1 VREYNLPFALFL
13 TLAKYVYRLMLYL
26 SRPLL
31 AWMARKWPIHEG
43 EAEVLGELDWYLAT
57 GQLPTDAQR
66 LDMGAAEYAHGILQR
81 LALEEER
88 ALERRAEQEER
99 AREAMVRRVQEDAAE
114 QDRAWEE
121 RDRLRRQHLAHQQ
134 VRESFIL
141 TSVDNPQIVRVL
153 LTL

>member
-1 VREYNLPFALFL
+1 MLFC
-13 TLAKYVYRLMLYL
+13 

-31 AWMARKWPIHEG
+31 AWMAKRWPIHEG
-43 EAEVLGELDWYLAT
+43 EAEVLGELDRYLAT
-57 GQLPTDAQR
+57 GQLPTDARR
-66 LDMGAAEYAHGILQR
+66 LDVGAAEYAHGILQR

-121 RDRLRRQHLAHQQ
+121 RDRRRRLALANQQ
-134 VRESFIL
+134 VRTFLFIL
-141 TSVDNPQIVRVL
+141 TAGGNPQVVVVL
-153 LTL
+153 LIL

>member
-1 VREYNLPFALFL
+1 MLF
-13 TLAKYVYRLMLYL
+13 L

-43 EAEVLGELDWYLAT
+43 ETEVLGELYRYLAT
-57 GQLPTDAQR
+57 GQLPTDARR

-99 AREAMVRRVQEDAAE
+99 EREAMVQRVQEDAAE

-121 RDRLRRQHLAHQQ
+121 RDRRRRLALANQQ
-134 VRESFIL
+134 VRSFFIY
-141 TSVDNPQIVRVL
+141 TFRSG
-153 LTL
+153 

>member
-1 VREYNLPFALFL
+1 
-13 TLAKYVYRLMLYL
+13 MLYL

-31 AWMARKWPIHEG
+31 AWMAKRWPIHEG
-43 EAEVLGELDWYLAT
+43 EAEVLGELDRYLAT
-57 GQLPTDAQR
+57 GQLPTDARR
-66 LDMGAAEYAHGILQR
+66 LDVGAAEYAHGILQR

-99 AREAMVRRVQEDAAE
+99 AREAMVRRVQEDTAE

-121 RDRLRRQHLAHQQ
+121 RDRRCRQHLANQQ
-134 VRESFIL
+134 VRKKNIL
-141 TSVDNPQIVRVL
+141 TAVGNPQVVGVV

>member
-1 VREYNLPFALFL
+1 MREYNLPFDLFL
-13 TLAKYVYRLMLYL
+13 TLAKYVSRVMLYL

-31 AWMARKWPIHEG
+31 AWMAKKWPIHEG
-43 EAEVLGELDWYLAT
+43 EAEVLGELDRYLAT
-57 GQLPTDAQR
+57 GQLPTDARR

-121 RDRLRRQHLAHQQ
+121 RDRRRRQALANQQ
-134 VRESFIL
+134 VRNFL
-141 TSVDNPQIVRVL
+141 YLPQWVIHN
-153 LTL
+153 

>member
-1 VREYNLPFALFL
+1 MLFCS
-13 TLAKYVYRLMLYL
+13 RL
-26 SRPLL
+26 LL
-31 AWMARKWPIHEG
+31 AWMAKRWPIHEG
-43 EAEVLGELDWYLAT
+43 EAEVLGELDRYLAT

-121 RDRLRRQHLAHQQ
+121 RDRRRRQALANQQ
-134 VRESFIL
+134 VRIFYLYLQQWVIHK
-141 TSVDNPQIVRVL
+141 
-153 LTL
+153 

>member
-1 VREYNLPFALFL
+1 MLF
-13 TLAKYVYRLMLYL
+13 L

-31 AWMARKWPIHEG
+31 TWMARKWPIHEG
-43 EAEVLGELDWYLAT
+43 EAEVLGELDRYLAT
-57 GQLPTDAQR
+57 GQLPTDARR

-88 ALERRAEQEER
+88 ALERRAEREER
-99 AREAMVRRVQEDAAE
+99 EREAMVRQVQEDAAE

-121 RDRLRRQHLAHQQ
+121 RDRRRRLALANQQ
-134 VRESFIL
+134 VRTFLFIL
-141 TSVDNPQIVRVL
+141 TAVGKPQVVGVL

>member
-1 VREYNLPFALFL
+1 MLF
-13 TLAKYVYRLMLYL
+13 L

-43 EAEVLGELDWYLAT
+43 EAEVLGELDRYLAT
-57 GQLPTDAQR
+57 GQLPTDARR
-66 LDMGAAEYAHGILQR
+66 LDVGAAEYAHGILQR

-121 RDRLRRQHLAHQQ
+121 RDRRRRQALANQQ
-134 VRESFIL
+134 VRVFFL
-141 TSVDNPQIVRVL
+141 YLPQWV
-153 LTL
+153 THK

>member
-1 VREYNLPFALFL
+1 MRVYNLPFDLFL
-13 TLAKYVYRLMLYL
+13 TLANYVFRLMLYI

-43 EAEVLGELDWYLAT
+43 EAEVLGELDRYLAT
-57 GQLPTDAQR
+57 GQLPTDARR
-66 LDMGAAEYAHGILQR
+66 LDVGAAEYAHGILQR

-121 RDRLRRQHLAHQQ
+121 RDRRRRQALANQQ
-134 VRESFIL
+134 VRNFL
-141 TSVDNPQIVRVL
+141 YLPQWVIHN
-153 LTL
+153 

>member
-1 VREYNLPFALFL
+1 MRVYNLPFDLFL
-13 TLAKYVYRLMLYL
+13 TLANYVFRLMLYI

-43 EAEVLGELDWYLAT
+43 EAEVLGELDRYLAT
-57 GQLPTDAQR
+57 GQLPTDARR
-66 LDMGAAEYAHGILQR
+66 LDVGAAEYAHGILQR

-121 RDRLRRQHLAHQQ
+121 RDRRRRQALANQQ
-134 VRESFIL
+134 VRFFFYTYRSG
-141 TSVDNPQIVRVL
+141 
-153 LTL
+153 

>member
-1 VREYNLPFALFL
+1 
-13 TLAKYVYRLMLYL
+13 MLYL

-43 EAEVLGELDWYLAT
+43 EAEVLGLDRYLAT
-57 GQLPTDAQR
+57 GQLPTDARR
-66 LDMGAAEYAHGILQR
+66 LDVGAAEYAHGILQR

-99 AREAMVRRVQEDAAE
+99 AREAMVRRIQEDAAE
-114 QDRAWEE
+114 QDRACAE
-121 RDRLRRQHLAHQQ
+121 RDRLRRQRLANQQ
-134 VRESFIL
+134 VRKKNFIL
-141 TSVDNPQIVRVL
+141 TTVGNPQVVGVV

>member
-1 VREYNLPFALFL
+1 MLFI
-13 TLAKYVYRLMLYL
+13 

-43 EAEVLGELDWYLAT
+43 EAEVLGELDRYLAT
-57 GQLPTDAQR
+57 GQLPTDARR
-66 LDMGAAEYAHGILQR
+66 LDVGAAEYAHGILQR

-121 RDRLRRQHLAHQQ
+121 RDRLRRQRLANQQ
-134 VRESFIL
+134 VRKKNL
-141 TSVDNPQIVRVL
+141 YLPQWVIHK
-153 LTL
+153 

>member
-1 VREYNLPFALFL
+1 
-13 TLAKYVYRLMLYL
+13 MLYL

-43 EAEVLGELDWYLAT
+43 EAEVLGELDRYLAT
-57 GQLPTDAQR
+57 GQLPTDARR

-81 LALEEER
+81 LALDEER

-99 AREAMVRRVQEDAAE
+99 EREAMVRRVQEDAAE

-121 RDRLRRQHLAHQQ
+121 RDRRRRLALANQQ
-134 VRESFIL
+134 VKNFLFIL
-141 TSVDNPQIVRVL
+141 TTLGSPQVVVVL
-153 LTL
+153 LTF